1 MKPKIQDVAKAAG
14 VSPTTVSRVL
24 NNRGYISEEMKKK
37 VYTAMEQINYIPN
50 DLARSLYNKRS
61 YIIGLIVPTTKNPF
75 FGELTA
81 DIENYCSEQGYKALI
96 CNSLN
101 NADKE
106 KQYWEM
112 LRRNQVD
119 GVIVCTYN
127 RGLLDYD
134 QHNLPTVAIDHY
146 LSKDIPVVGSNN
158 YQGGQLAVQE
168 LLDAGCKKI
177 IHLNG
182 PGELQTP
189 ANLRRKAYEDVMEN
203 NGLPHITYEI
213 PEEFIEGKEKTK
225 VIKRMF
231 DEHPDLEGVFASD
244 DMIALTVIREA
255 EKRKISIPEQLK
267 VIGYDGTETIRTIFP
282 ALSTLRQPI
291 TSIAESAVS
300 LLIQQMDG
308 TKPISKDE
316 IRHDVILHKG
326 KTI

>member
-37 VYTAMEQINYIPN
+37 VYTAMEEINYIPN
-50 DLARSLYNKRS
+50 DLARSLYNKKT

-81 DIENYCSEQGYKALI
+81 DIENYCSQRGYKALI

-101 NADKE
+101 NAEKE

-127 RGLLDYD
+127 RGLLDYN
-134 QHNLPTVAIDHY
+134 QHQLPTVAIDHY
-146 LSKDIPVVGSNN
+146 LSKSIPVVGSNN
-158 YQGGQLAVQE
+158 YQGGEMAVQK
-168 LLDAGCKKI
+168 LLKAGCRKI

-182 PGELQTP
+182 PKELQTP
-189 ANLRRKAYEDVMEN
+189 ANFRRKAYEDIMIE
-203 NGLPHITYEI
+203 NGLSPITYEI
-213 PEEFIEGKEKTK
+213 PEDFVEAGEKVK
-225 VIKRMF
+225 IINKMF
-231 DEHPDLEGVFASD
+231 DEHSNIEGVFASD
-244 DMIALTVIREA
+244 DMIALAVIREA
-255 EKRKISIPEQLK
+255 EKRHIQIPEQLK
-267 VIGYDGTETIRTIFP
+267 VVGYDGTETIRTIFP
-282 ALSTLRQPI
+282 ALSTVKQPI
-291 TSIAESAVS
+291 SDIAESAVS
-300 LLIQQMDG
+300 LLIQQMEG
-308 TKPISKDE
+308 TKPVSKDE
-316 IRHDVILHKG
+316 IRLNATFHSG